1 MSRIA
6 TKILILSI
14 ILITTSI
21 IFGCNTEAPSAPVA
35 DYPKLTYISPDA
47 ATALNKTVTLSVE
60 AKVSDGGSLSYQWYK
75 ASDKLEE
82 GTKINISNDND
93 ADDEETQ
100 NKSGKKSTFLPDVSV
115 PGTLYYYC
123 KVTNSIEGSAN
134 STVSPRISVIVK
146 DSVFAE
152 QPVIISKS
160 QNITCRMGEDF
171 ELSLLA
177 YSVDGGE
184 LSYQW
189 YYSSSADG
197 TAEPL
202 NGATDKIYKEKI
214 SEKTLGYYY

>member
-1 MSRIA
+1 MNKNRN
-6 TKILILSI
+6 KILILSI
-14 ILITTSI
+14 ILITITI
-21 IFGCNTEAPSAPVA
+21 LFGCNTDAAPAPVA

-47 ATALNKTVTLSVE
+47 ATALNKSVTLSVE
-60 AKVSDGGSLSYQWYK
+60 ANVSDGGSLSYQWYK

-82 GTKINISNDND
+82 GTKITINVDSENVS
-93 ADDEETQ
+93 DEEAR
-100 NKSGKKSTFLPDVSV
+100 NKSGKTSTYSPDVSSA
-115 PGTLYYYC
+115 GTFYYYC
-123 KVTNSIEGSAN
+123 RITNSIEGSAN
-134 STVSPRISVIVK
+134 SIVSPRISVTVK

-152 QPVIISKS
+152 EPVILSKPVS
-160 QNITCRMGEDF
+160 ITSRMGEDF

-202 NGATDKIYKEKI
+202 NGATEKTYKEKI
-214 SEKTLGYYY
+214 SEKTQL